1 MPARVVGLHRNH
13 VVDLV
18 TKAGEIQG
26 KPAGKLLQDKSDSTA
41 LPAVGD
47 WVACDDEGTVHEVLP
62 RRTTLSRRT
71 ILTSRSDVE
80 RDRIQVLAA
89 NVDLVIVVSS
99 LNKDHD
105 IDRLS
110 RMVDLAEA
118 SGASTVVA
126 LSKSDLVDDYQPQLD
141 EAMERFPQLKVL
153 AFSSP
158 TGAGL
163 EELTETLWPTETV
176 VLLGASGVGK
186 STLANTLLGHE
197 RQKTIPIRDSDDRGR
212 HATTSRELFPL
223 PGGALLIDTPGLRA
237 PGVLLDEKP
246 DDRAAE
252 IEMLSHLCKFRDCSH
267 DTEPG
272 CAVKAAVA
280 AGELPPA

>member
-1 MPARVVGLHRNH
+1 
-13 VVDLV
+13 
-18 TKAGEIQG
+18 
-26 KPAGKLLQDKSDSTA
+26 
-41 LPAVGD
+41 
-47 WVACDDEGTVHEVLP
+47 
-62 RRTTLSRRT
+62 
-71 ILTSRSDVE
+71 
-80 RDRIQVLAA
+80 
-89 NVDLVIVVSS
+89 
-99 LNKDHD
+99 
-105 IDRLS
+105 
-110 RMVDLAEA
+110 
-118 SGASTVVA
+118 
-126 LSKSDLVDDYQPQLD
+126 
-141 EAMERFPQLKVL
+141 MERFPHLKVL